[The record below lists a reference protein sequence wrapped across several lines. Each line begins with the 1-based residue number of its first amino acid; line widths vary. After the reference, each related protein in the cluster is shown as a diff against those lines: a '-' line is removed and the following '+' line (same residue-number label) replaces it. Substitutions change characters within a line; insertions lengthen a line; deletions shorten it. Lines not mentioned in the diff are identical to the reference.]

1 MKEIS
6 ARSLLVS
13 LGIGQFNATGVI
25 PFMMF
30 APATTD
36 PKSPAVV
43 LLVQHLQRLLFGMGA
58 HDVVENG
65 HLDEPTAHA
74 LEHVVG
80 PGWER
85 MTWAK
90 NVAAVLAARERGVRI
105 VHPVTEHPGMP
116 VAVAGPLDFLPDV
129 PGGALTYAVAG
140 FLLWR
145 HLAKKKGTAR

>member
-1 MKEIS
+1 MKEVS

-13 LGIGQFNATGVI
+13 LGVGQFNATGVI

-30 APATTD
+30 APGTTD

-43 LLVQHLQRLLFGMGA
+43 LLVQHLQRVLFAMGA

-65 HLDEPTAHA
+65 HLDVPTAHA
-74 LEHVVG
+74 LAHLVG

-85 MTWAK
+85 MTWAQ
-90 NVAAVLAARERGVRI
+90 NVAAVLSARERGVRLE
-105 VHPVTEHPGMP
+105 HPVAEHPGMP
-116 VAVAGPLDFLPDV
+116 LAVSGPLDFLPDV
-129 PGGALTYAVAG
+129 PGGLFTYAIGG

-145 HLAKKKGTAR
+145 HLAKKKGTTR